1 MDRDQIRR
9 PGGQGQ
15 VCKSVA
21 RLRSCA
27 TAAVSGHMRRQ
38 KLITTIKP
46 ASAEATGKV
55 QHASLA
61 AYKAH
66 HRSVGAVRDCG
77 HLIDDTLAESPAKS
91 SSESQLLR
99 NSRWGVGA
107 SWPEPHPEARRL
119 IRRLGV

>member
-1 MDRDQIRR
+1 
-9 PGGQGQ
+9 
-15 VCKSVA
+15 
-21 RLRSCA
+21 
-27 TAAVSGHMRRQ
+27 MRRQ
-38 KLITTIKP
+38 ELITSIKLT
-46 ASAEATGKV
+46 SAEAIGKV

-61 AYKAH
+61 AYKAYKAYKAH
-66 HRSVGAVRDCG
+66 HRSVGAVRVCA

-91 SSESQLLR
+91 SSESQPR